1 MRLFAFLMALFFVNG
16 LAASECH
23 PAFNEKDF
31 IAAIGEKPEKVQ
43 VFKDGGM
50 LRHQYSFQKEQSP
63 EDAFDDDK
71 QSEYEPQIYVIVYEP
86 PCAEKI
92 SIHFYANEDKSM
104 NEVNVALAG
113 KAYEYLTGINRTI
126 FQNKLEKFRSVQQFE
141 SYDEKADSLFVKS
154 GDSYSI
160 QIHLK

>member
-16 LAASECH
+16 VAASECQ

-50 LRHQYSFQKEQSP
+50 LRHQYSFRKEQTD
-63 EDAFDDDK
+63 EEAFDDNSK
-71 QSEYEPQIYVIVYEP
+71 AEYEPQLYITLYDP
-86 PCAEKI
+86 PCSDRIK
-92 SIHFYANEDKSM
+92 IHFFANEDKSM
-104 NEVNVALAG
+104 NKVNVALAG
-113 KAYEYLTGINRTI
+113 KAYEYLTGTNRTI
-126 FQNKLEKFRSVQQFE
+126 FQNELEKFRGVQRFE
-141 SYDEKADSLFVKS
+141 SNEENADSVFVKA

>member
-1 MRLFAFLMALFFVNG
+1 MPLLAFLMTLFFVNG
-16 LAASECH
+16 VMASDCY

-31 IAAIGEKPEKVQ
+31 IAAIGKKPEKVQ

-50 LRHQYSFQKEQSP
+50 LRHQYSFRKEQSL
-63 EDAFDDDK
+63 EDAFDDSK
-71 QSEYEPQIYVIVYEP
+71 QSEYEPQIYVTVYEP

-92 SIHFYANEDKSM
+92 SIHFYANEDKSL

-113 KAYEYLTGINRTI
+113 KAFEYLTGTNSTI
-126 FQNKLEKFRSVQQFE
+126 FENKLEKFKGVQRFE
-141 SYDEKADSLFVKS
+141 SYDEKADSLFVKI